1 MTTHFAKTEESHG
14 GSDSAADS
22 SWFQGGEL
30 SQELRHD
37 ARQAVAT
44 VLMLV
49 AAGKTEADD
58 TDQVRKRLDQV
69 ASEVR
74 ALAALLDEGTEVREL
89 TPFVDVCAE
98 VSEAVRAVSTGYGGT
113 VRLVA
118 RTGAWALIQPT
129 GLRRVLT
136 NLLRNALRAAGA
148 DGLVQVTVVNVMDTV
163 MIVVEDDGPGFGALP
178 VINGVGLR
186 SARRLVAEAG
196 GRIEI
201 GTGRLGGAAVRVTL
215 PTHTST
221 GADHEDLVV

>member
-22 SWFQGGEL
+22 SWFQGEL

-44 VLMLV
+44 VMMLV

-58 TDQVRKRLDQV
+58 QDQVRKRLDQV

-98 VSEAVRAVSTGYGGT
+98 VAGAVRTISTGYDGT

-129 GLRRVLT
+129 TLRRVMT
-136 NLLRNALRAAGA
+136 NLLRNAMRAAGA
-148 DGLVQVTVVNVMDTV
+148 DGLVQVTVVNVTDAV

-186 SARRLVAEAG
+186 SARRLVADAG
-196 GRIEI
+196 GRLEI
-201 GTGRLGGAAVRVTL
+201 GPGRLGGAAVRVTL
-215 PTHTST
+215 PMHTSS